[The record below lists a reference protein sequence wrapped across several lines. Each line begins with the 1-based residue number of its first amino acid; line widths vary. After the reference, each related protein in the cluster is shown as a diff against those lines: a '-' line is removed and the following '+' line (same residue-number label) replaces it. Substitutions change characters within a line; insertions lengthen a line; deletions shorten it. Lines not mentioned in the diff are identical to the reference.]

1 MTNTVHLLTIYII
14 YVISI
19 SHFVRLISLLFI
31 LNFLLGGR
39 DPIQLIDESN
49 YNKHN
54 RISQW
59 TDINECDV
67 KIFLAHIIIMGLV
80 RKPTIAKYWRKND
93 LSCTPFFGRYMT
105 RMQFE
110 AILSNLHLND
120 NTQANEDPLYKLH
133 PMIDMVDRNFLHVY
147 TPDKNVSVDEAS
159 CPFKERLSFKMYN
172 PRKPCRFHI
181 HLYQVCEAESGYC
194 VGFEIFTGNQ
204 NSECIRLSQPLDPDC
219 TITTKLV
226 LGLLEK
232 TKLLDKGYHVYM
244 DNYYSSPELLEELF
258 FRSTFSAGTCHGNR
272 KCLPKAVTNCK
283 LKPGEVCFR

>member
-1 MTNTVHLLTIYII
+1 MTNTVRLLTVYII

-19 SHFVRLISLLFI
+19 SHFFRLISLLFI

-39 DPIQLIDESN
+39 DPIQLIDEPN
-49 YNKHN
+49 DNKHN

-120 NTQANEDPLYKLH
+120 NTQANEDPLYKLC

-147 TPDKNVSVDEAS
+147 TPDKNLSVDEAS
-159 CPFKERLSFKMYN
+159 CPFKGRLSFKMYN
-172 PRKPCRFHI
+172 PRKLCRFHI
-181 HLYQVCEAESGYC
+181 RLYQVCEAESGHC
-194 VGFEIFTGNQ
+194 VGFEIFTGNK

-232 TKLLDKGYHVYM
+232 TKLLD
-244 DNYYSSPELLEELF
+244 
-258 FRSTFSAGTCHGNR
+258 
-272 KCLPKAVTNCK
+272 
-283 LKPGEVCFR
+283 